1 MDFVHF
7 STNDGIAEARLKRG
21 KVNAL
26 NEQVVEEIH
35 ECFQR
40 LAADPDIGAVIF
52 TGDGPFIP
60 EFLSYSKES
69 FSRFLNRFTNL
80 YTYLFTY
87 PKPLVAALNGHAI
100 AGGCMLALA
109 CDYRV
114 MVSEKAK
121 ISLNEISFG
130 SSVFAGSVAMLKF
143 LVGGK
148 NAHAVLY
155 DGAMYSAQTASQLGL
170 IDQVSADEKLVGDA
184 REVARRLAAKDAA
197 AFRSIK
203 SLLRAAVA
211 DEMARKRNSLYGSLL
226 TSGTPKTPGGISKS
240 LKSIP
245 DGQEKSSPTER
256 CALQGAGQ
264 VSGKDPRLFV
274 RCNQLQRLNLD
285 SVEPSERCHGDVKCL
300 SVLQYVREPT

>member
-1 MDFVHF
+1 MDFVQF
-7 STNDGIAEARLKRG
+7 STNDRIAKARLKRG

-35 ECFQR
+35 GCFRR
-40 LAADPDIGAVIF
+40 LAADPDVGAVIF
-52 TGDGPFIP
+52 TGDGPFFSFGFDIP

-69 FSRFLNRFTNL
+69 FSRFLNRFTKL

-114 MVSEKAK
+114 MVSERAK
-121 ISLNEISFG
+121 ISLNEITFG
-130 SSVFAGSVAMLKF
+130 SSVFAGSVAMLK
-143 LVGGK
+143 LLIGGK

-155 DGAMYSAQTASQLGL
+155 DGAMYSAQTASHLGL

-203 SLLRAAVA
+203 GLLRAPVA
-211 DEMARKRNSLYGSLL
+211 DEMARKEEQS
-226 TSGTPKTPGGISKS
+226 
-240 LKSIP
+240 
-245 DGQEKSSPTER
+245 
-256 CALQGAGQ
+256 
-264 VSGKDPRLFV
+264 
-274 RCNQLQRLNLD
+274 
-285 SVEPSERCHGDVKCL
+285 
-300 SVLQYVREPT
+300 VREFVDIWYSENTWRNLQAIKIHS